1 MASRRSNF
9 TCARLQLLL
18 RCFIP
23 SGAEHDIAVVRI
35 FKYSSW
41 QPKTSIEGCHIL
53 EEAEEPRFVM
63 LKYMIRGAHIIPIFS
78 TKAGRFVLN
87 DLIDG
92 DMFLRA
98 GN

>member
-1 MASRRSNF
+1 MDSGRTSF

-18 RCFIP
+18 RCTLS
-23 SGAEHDIAVVRI
+23 SGEEHDIAVVRM

-41 QPKTSIEGCHIL
+41 QPNTVIEGCHVL
-53 EEAEEPRFVM
+53 EEANEPQFVM
-63 LKYMIRGAHIIPIFS
+63 LKYMVRGAHIIPIFS